1 MHSVN
6 QEKTIM
12 LEAALK
18 DRFAEFN
25 KSGAA
30 SGRRRY
36 PQELKDLVIQA
47 KEDGLRTATICRLSG
62 LSTCTVHR
70 YTRSEKAKPIQP
82 RRLTIVD
89 TKPRQTLASVVIR
102 LPSGVAI
109 ELGDGRELNFDLL
122 KSLSALAGG
131 EVR

>member
-6 QEKTIM
+6 QEKIST

-18 DRFAEFN
+18 DRFADFN

-36 PQELKDLVIQA
+36 SRELKDLVIQA
-47 KEDGLRTATICRLSG
+47 EIWTRTATICRLSG
-62 LSTCTVHR
+62 LSACTVHR
-70 YTRSEKAKPIQP
+70 CPRSAKAKPIQP

-89 TKPRQTLASVVIR
+89 TKPRHAFASVVIR

-122 KSLSALAGG
+122 KSLSALTGG